1 MANCFDVSN
10 KKYDEYTVGHNIV
23 RHDLTHTL
31 VSWLVRRLALKVLGS
46 CYSLYSKLKKGYLL
60 NKKCF
65 MTLWFELWHFV
76 MTMDFTP
83 WPIV

>member
-10 KKYDEYTVGHNIV
+10 KKYDEYTGGHNIV

-31 VSWLVRRLALKVLGS
+31 VSWLVSRLALKVLGS

-60 NKKCF
+60 NKNVS
-65 MTLWFELWHFV
+65 W
-76 MTMDFTP
+76 P
-83 WPIV
+83 WGLSCDILSWQWILPHDP